1 MDSRDYGILENF
13 AELGI
18 GIIEFAIDD
27 YCTTLKG
34 LTTCYKKLAKTFDP
48 DFKAKHYHERQGD
61 ICLSIFHKMQNLN
74 DIEEFL
80 TGEWVKKLTDM
91 DVDALFRETKKK
103 LRKKGYKVNLMGL
116 TVQSDARGVTVYANE
131 KSYGE
136 KSFKLYSIG
145 IASKNMNGGWNNGYI
160 NCRFK
165 KGIDVANKTKI
176 KINSAFFVVN
186 DSNGKKYTQLMIT
199 DFDVIKDDADVE
211 EFMKIPEGVDED
223 APFL

>member
-91 DVDALFRETKKK
+91 DVDMLFRETKNR
-103 LRKKGYKVNLMGL
+103 LNQKGYKVELMGL
-116 TVQSDARGVTVYANE
+116 RVTTDEKGVTVFANE
-131 KSYGE
+131 KESANG
-136 KSFKLYSIG
+136 SFKVYSLG
-145 IASKNMNGGWNNGYI
+145 VSSKNQDGGWTNGYI
-160 NCRFK
+160 QCRFK
-165 KGIDVANKTKI
+165 KGINVENKQKI
-176 KINSAFFVVN
+176 KINSGFFYAT
-186 DSNGKKYTQLMIT
+186 KYKDKTYTGIMIT
-199 DFDVIKDDADVE
+199 DFDIVNAENPAD
-211 EFMKIPEGVDED
+211 EFMKIPDGIDDDV
-223 APFL
+223 PFL